1 MDRGAWWAIVHRVI
15 ESDMTEILSVH
26 THTHTHT
33 HTMKIYCLSK
43 LQIYNIVLLV
53 IVTRLYIRPSE
64 PIHLISENL

>member
-1 MDRGAWWAIVHRVI
+1 MDRGAWWATVHRVI

-33 HTMKIYCLSK
+33 MKIYCLSK
-43 LQIYNIVLLV
+43 LQVYNIVLLV
-53 IVTRLYIRPSE
+53 IVTRLYIRSSE